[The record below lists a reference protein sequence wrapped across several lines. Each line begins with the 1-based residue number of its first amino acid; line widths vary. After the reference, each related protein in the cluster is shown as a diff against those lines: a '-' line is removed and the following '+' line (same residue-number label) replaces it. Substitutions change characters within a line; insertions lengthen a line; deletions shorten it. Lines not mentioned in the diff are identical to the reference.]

1 MYKLLLTF
9 VVLISANTF
18 AAPFTSNEGIAE
30 SDQMVRP
37 LLPGMMVDNT
47 CLQDLHKQTVC
58 TDKLLSEKPTIMV
71 VYRGGWCPY
80 CNAQLNRLKKIEDK
94 LTDMGYQLLAV
105 SPDSNKSVNEQKKRQ
120 KLSYTLLTDNE
131 LALSKELGL
140 AFFLDKKTE
149 QKYRNRLG
157 VEFADINGDTRVSLP
172 VPAVYILDKKGMVHF
187 QYVNPS
193 FRTRLDEKV
202 LLVAA
207 EQALKVMK

>member
-1 MYKLLLTF
+1 
-9 VVLISANTF
+9 
-18 AAPFTSNEGIAE
+18 
-30 SDQMVRP
+30 
-37 LLPGMMVDNT
+37 LPGMIVDNT
-47 CLQDLHKQTVC
+47 CLQDLNKQTVC
-58 TDKLLSEKPTIMV
+58 TGEILSEKPTIMV

-80 CNAQLNRLKKIEDK
+80 CNAQLNRLKKVENK
-94 LTDMGYQLLAV
+94 LTGMGYQLLAV
-105 SPDSNKSVNEQKKRQ
+105 SPDSNKSITEQKKRE

-149 QKYRNRLG
+149 KKYRNRLG
-157 VEFADINGDTRVSLP
+157 VEFADVNGESRVSLP

-207 EQALKVMK
+207 EQALNVMK